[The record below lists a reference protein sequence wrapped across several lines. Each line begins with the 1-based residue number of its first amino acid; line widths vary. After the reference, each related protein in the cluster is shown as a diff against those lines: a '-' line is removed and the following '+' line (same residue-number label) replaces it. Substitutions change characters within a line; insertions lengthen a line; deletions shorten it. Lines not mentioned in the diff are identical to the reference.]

1 MKKFTPIDHTADLG
15 IEVYGKTLNKLFEN
29 SACGMFS
36 LITDINKVK
45 NSKTVKIK
53 LDSPD
58 TETLLITWLNELQY
72 YYSVQKMLF
81 NKFSVVI
88 VSRMRA
94 CPNSGEAISLESEV
108 SGEKIG
114 RHRIFHDIKAATYHD
129 LRITRTPDGYKTRII
144 LDV

>member
-1 MKKFTPIDHTADLG
+1 LKKFTPINHTADLG

-45 NSKTVKIK
+45 DSRTVKIK

-72 YYSVQKMLF
+72 HYSVKKMLF
-81 NKFSVVI
+81 NKFSVNI
-88 VSRMRA
+88 EL
-94 CPNSGEAISLESEV
+94 SGKPRLESEV

-114 RHRIFHDIKAATYHD
+114 RHRILHDIKAATYHD
-129 LRITRTPDGYKTRII
+129 SKITKTHTGYKTRII